1 MPGLQVHSTQNIDYS
16 VCYPRAEFDVQSMM
30 WDMNY
35 FKYCLLKPLKVGFYE
50 QDLEDDFLKIVEWL
64 NEAERKSFMFG
75 ISNREKI
82 MLMHDKL
89 YFIDFQGGRKGPL
102 QYDLAS
108 LLYEAKTHLPETIKQ
123 NLLDH
128 YLDVF
133 EQTFTWFNRKT
144 FLEYYYGLYICG

>member
-1 MPGLQVHSTQNIDYS
+1 MNRHIYLEQDLGDVTLLDYLEKIKDSENRDENITSVYRKIVEAMPGLQVHSTRDIDYS

-50 QDLEDDFLKIVEWL
+50 QDLEDDFLKIVGWL
-64 NEAERKSFMFG
+64 NEAERKSFMFRDFQ
-75 ISNREKI
+75 SRNI
-82 MLMHDKL
+82 MLSNDKL

-108 LLYEAKTHLPETIKQ
+108 LLI
-123 NLLDH
+123 
-128 YLDVF
+128 
-133 EQTFTWFNRKT
+133 
-144 FLEYYYGLYICG
+144 